1 MVQNHGHWPSR
12 WDSKKNKT
20 EKASLSRFI
29 ETESVKLHEAT
40 GKHATVIDAMS
51 IVQKV
56 NGENLTFDELS
67 ETVLK
72 QVLLNGQK
80 SRRIGVVF
88 DVYIGE
94 SIKTAERVTRGSKDV
109 IVFFQIKGGH
119 RIKNWKHMLT
129 STKTKDILTKFL
141 AESWKYKQE

>member
-1 MVQNHGHWPSR
+1 MLLFDHSCVPVLDTGRVLLMDLLPL
-12 WDSKKNKT
+12 K
-20 EKASLSRFI
+20 
-29 ETESVKLHEAT
+29 VKFPHT
-40 GKHATVIDAMS
+40 GALNTQS

-109 IVFFQIKGGH
+109 IVFSQIEGGH
-119 RIKNWKHMLT
+119 QIKNWKRMLT
-129 STKTKDILTKFL
+129 STKTK
-141 AESWKYKQE
+141 EVSS

>member
-1 MVQNHGHWPSR
+1 M
-12 WDSKKNKT
+12 
-20 EKASLSRFI
+20 
-29 ETESVKLHEAT
+29 KLHEAT

-72 QVLLNGQK
+72 QVLLNCQK
-80 SRRIGVVF
+80 SRQIDVVF

-94 SIKTAERVTRGSKDV
+94 SIKTAERANHGSKDG
-109 IVFFQIKGGH
+109 IVFSQIKGGH
-119 RIKNWKHMLT
+119 RIKNWKRMLT

-141 AESWKYKQE
+141 AESWKSKKE